1 MQGCTG
7 SIPGQGTKIPH
18 ADVAWPKGKEKV
30 LFLSLSRRHCWSPT
44 TTDAVSSSHSLAGA
58 GPILPVFSSLFSAAP
73 RHLFSRSCALP
84 CSELFVSAGL
94 LWEGDTLSLLS
105 LPYWTKGSLDAF
117 FCAQSSFWPST
128 LAFQQ
133 SHWYMIRNGKE
144 VILTV

>member
-1 MQGCTG
+1 MISFEKSAALGFSFFSVIRKGPETSLLVPWLRRHVSNAGGTG

-18 ADVAWPKGKEKV
+18 ADVAWSKGKEKV
-30 LFLSLSRRHCWSPT
+30 LFLSLSHRHCWSPT

-94 LWEGDTLSLLS
+94 L
-105 LPYWTKGSLDAF
+105 
-117 FCAQSSFWPST
+117 
-128 LAFQQ
+128 
-133 SHWYMIRNGKE
+133 
-144 VILTV
+144 